1 MKDSQRIAP
10 SKKQKSPE
18 GEDHIEENVTA
29 LNQSVS
35 IADELQKLANL
46 KEEGVLTEEEFN
58 KMKQDLIRNNKR

>member
-18 GEDHIEENVTA
+18 AEDHIEENVTA